1 MFKDKYAGCYPRNE
15 YTLVEVKK
23 KGFYN
28 CWVLAHRDVQKELYS
43 PDDPQ
48 DTSNYWKHGIKKYD
62 LEYPRI
68 MLCNVHYFFAAT
80 VQELLTVYAH
90 CINPGTHGASKSKFF
105 TEESSEYHPSNI
117 HQYPDKKKFMEEFIK
132 TGAQQHKLFE
142 KTMRAK
148 EKHKMDLSK
157 YGVGEII
164 KETKTTSSSPDIAVE
179 IKELYEL
186 YKEGVLTKEEF
197 TKAKKKIL
205 NE

>member
-1 MFKDKYAGCYPRNE
+1 
-15 YTLVEVKK
+15 
-23 KGFYN
+23 
-28 CWVLAHRDVQKELYS
+28 
-43 PDDPQ
+43 
-48 DTSNYWKHGIKKYD
+48 
-62 LEYPRI
+62 
-68 MLCNVHYFFAAT
+68 
-80 VQELLTVYAH
+80 
-90 CINPGTHGASKSKFF
+90 
-105 TEESSEYHPSNI
+105 
-117 HQYPDKKKFMEEFIK
+117 MEEFIEN
-132 TGAQQHKLFE
+132 GAQQHKLFE

-148 EKHKMDLSK
+148 DKHKMDLSE